1 MFIFATRRTLKITAM
16 ATTNDLQQLK
26 FPLNDAQLELL
37 KTFAF
42 GLKKTEL
49 KELSGILKKFTD
61 EVLQRRVDEEVE
73 KGNWVKLQKAK

>member
-1 MFIFATRRTLKITAM
+1 M
-16 ATTNDLQQLK
+16 ATMNDLQQLK

-49 KELSGILKKFTD
+49 KELCGILKKFTD